1 MSRSR
6 SQSRSRSRTVG
17 LPGPDFPDEQS
28 ERYDQISQGLLQFA
42 LELCR
47 QLRLAGRT
55 GNILFSPYA
64 VASTLEVLLHAAR
77 GATAHQIACALHLQP
92 ARRSHWPITDDYFAR
107 LHAQCRSCVSVS
119 SLRLKLGNLIYHDR
133 SLRIRREFRRRD
145 AAGAVR
151 LRAHDL
157 AADPDGSLTRI
168 ADEARQAVPRF
179 GAHEILPEL
188 SSSSAV
194 AQAGLVSSTSLL
206 LLSFVGFAGGWR
218 VRFSRARTTDAEFH
232 LAPGR
237 TKKVRMMH
245 QSGRFLL
252 ADCPALGASALVLPY
267 RHSGA
272 VMVLFLPQD
281 LDGLGALQE
290 QLSAGT
296 FELQFRECDVDVSL
310 PRFRLRQ
317 VTDLKRVL
325 PALGVDDVFT
335 ERADLS
341 GLSSAKGVRVTLARH
356 AACFSA
362 SERGGKPQQP
372 DATPATAEASAPSA
386 TSTASDAGPAPAR
399 LAPDADN
406 AAGPGAK
413 HSERRKFVVDHP
425 FMFLILNNGVDFF
438 LLFGLVKK

>member
-1 MSRSR
+1 MNRSR

-92 ARRSHWPITDDYFAR
+92 ARRSHWPITDDYFSR
-107 LHAQCRSCVSVS
+107 LHAQCRACVSVS

-151 LRAHDL
+151 LGAHDL
-157 AADPDGSLTRI
+157 VADPDGSLARI

-188 SSSSAV
+188 SSSAV

-372 DATPATAEASAPSA
+372 DATPAEAEASATSA
-386 TSTASDAGPAPAR
+386 ASGAGPAPAR
-399 LAPDADN
+399 VALDADDV
-406 AAGPGAK
+406 AGPGAR